1 MTNKKSQSTPS
12 PSTAKSTP
20 KIGKTSSDCI
30 TPKSDEFMKSDIT
43 SNSVDSAMP
52 VNTANSDV
60 AVNSN
65 DCNTPDNT
73 ANLFN
78 DEQPIPSQPKQ
89 QRVGM
94 KQRRLEFSEYK
105 ETYLIPMKIVKRH
118 SLNISDATWGRLERY
133 ARILGDRGAN
143 VGSYAERI
151 ICEHL
156 DLFGDDLEA
165 WRKL

>member
-1 MTNKKSQSTPS
+1 
-12 PSTAKSTP
+12 
-20 KIGKTSSDCI
+20 
-30 TPKSDEFMKSDIT
+30 
-43 SNSVDSAMP
+43 MP

-65 DCNTPDNT
+65 DRNTPDNT

-78 DEQPIPSQPKQ
+78 NEQSATPQSKQ
-89 QRVGM
+89 QRVGI
-94 KQRRLEFSEYK
+94 KQRKLEFGEYK
-105 ETYLIPMKIVKRH
+105 ETYLIPVKIVKRH
-118 SLNISDATWGRLERY
+118 SLNISDATWERLERY

>member
-1 MTNKKSQSTPS
+1 MTNKKSQSTTF

-20 KIGKTSSDCI
+20 KTGKTSTDCI

-43 SNSVDSAMP
+43 PNPVDPAMP
-52 VNTANSDV
+52 VNTADSDV

-65 DCNTPDNT
+65 DRNTPDNT

-78 DEQPIPSQPKQ
+78 DEQTATPQPKQ
-89 QRVGM
+89 QRVGI
-94 KQRRLEFSEYK
+94 KQRKLEFGEYK
-105 ETYLIPMKIVKRH
+105 ATYLTPEKIVNRH
-118 SLNISDATWGRLERY
+118 SLNISNATWERLERY

-165 WRKL
+165 WRKI

>member
-1 MTNKKSQSTPS
+1 
-12 PSTAKSTP
+12 
-20 KIGKTSSDCI
+20 
-30 TPKSDEFMKSDIT
+30 MKSNIIPD
-43 SNSVDSAMP
+43 SVDSAMP

-65 DCNTPDNT
+65 DRNTPDNT

-78 DEQPIPSQPKQ
+78 DEPTATPQPKQ
-89 QRVGM
+89 QRVGI
-94 KQRRLEFSEYK
+94 KQRKLEFGEYK
-105 ETYLIPMKIVKRH
+105 ETYLIPTKIVKRH
-118 SLNISDATWGRLERY
+118 SLNISDATWERLEHY

>member
-1 MTNKKSQSTPS
+1 MNP
-12 PSTAKSTP
+12 
-20 KIGKTSSDCI
+20 
-30 TPKSDEFMKSDIT
+30 DIP

-52 VNTANSDV
+52 VNTANSYV

-65 DCNTPDNT
+65 DRNTPDNT
-73 ANLFN
+73 ANLFT
-78 DEQPIPSQPKQ
+78 DEQTATPQPKQ
-89 QRVGM
+89 QRVGI
-94 KQRRLEFSEYK
+94 KQRKLEFGEYK
-105 ETYLIPMKIVKRH
+105 ATYLTPEKIVNRH
-118 SLNISDATWGRLERY
+118 SLNISNATWERLERY

>member
-1 MTNKKSQSTPS
+1 MTNKKSQSTTS

-20 KIGKTSSDCI
+20 KTGKTSTDCI

-43 SNSVDSAMP
+43 PNSVDPAMP

-65 DCNTPDNT
+65 DRNTPDNN

-78 DEQPIPSQPKQ
+78 NEQSATPQPKQ
-89 QRVGM
+89 QRVGI
-94 KQRRLEFSEYK
+94 KQRKLEFGEYK
-105 ETYLIPMKIVKRH
+105 ETYLIPVKIVKRH
-118 SLNISDATWGRLERY
+118 SLNISDATWERLERY
-133 ARILGDRGAN
+133 ARILDDRGAN

>member
-1 MTNKKSQSTPS
+1 
-12 PSTAKSTP
+12 
-20 KIGKTSSDCI
+20 
-30 TPKSDEFMKSDIT
+30 
-43 SNSVDSAMP
+43 MP
-52 VNTANSDV
+52 VNTANPDV

-65 DCNTPDNT
+65 DRTTPDNT

-78 DEQPIPSQPKQ
+78 DEPTTTPQPKQ
-89 QRVGM
+89 QRVGI
-94 KQRRLEFSEYK
+94 KQRKLEFGEYK
-105 ETYLIPMKIVKRH
+105 ETYLIPVKIVKRH
-118 SLNISDATWGRLERY
+118 SLNISDATWERLERY

>member
-1 MTNKKSQSTPS
+1 MTNKKSQPTTSS
-12 PSTAKSTP
+12 SNAKSTP
-20 KIGKTSSDCI
+20 KTGKTSTDCKM
-30 TPKSDEFMKSDIT
+30 PKTDEFMKSDIT
-43 SNSVDSAMP
+43 NNPVDMAMP
-52 VNTANSDV
+52 VNTTPSDV

-65 DCNTPDNT
+65 DHNTPDNT
-73 ANLFN
+73 ANLFTA
-78 DEQPIPSQPKQ
+78 EPTATSQPKQ
-89 QRVGM
+89 QRVGI
-94 KQRRLEFSEYK
+94 KQRKLEFGEYK
-105 ETYLIPMKIVKRH
+105 ATYLTPEKIVNRH
-118 SLNISDATWGRLERY
+118 SLNISNATWERLERY